1 MRNALR
7 GVVQAWRPGPDE
19 QPETVT
25 DMKAIKDK
33 RQRDLAKIHIAKKQL
48 GMDDTTYRE
57 MLMQVA
63 GVDSAA
69 DLNATGRRRVLAHLG
84 QARFS
89 ARRQKKYPGRPM
101 NMDRGGSRADQ
112 LKKIEALLTVGGK
125 PWEYAHALAKRI
137 CKADR
142 IDWVPDG
149 KLYKI
154 ITALRYQ
161 AQRERW
167 DLSGER

>member
-1 MRNALR
+1 
-7 GVVQAWRPGPDE
+7 
-19 QPETVT
+19 
-25 DMKAIKDK
+25 MKNVKTN
-33 RQRDLAKIHIAKKQL
+33 RQKDLAKIHIAKKQL
-48 GMDDTTYRE
+48 GLDDATYRE
-57 MLMQVA
+57 MLMQVS

-69 DLNATGRRRVLAHLG
+69 DLNAAGRRQVLAHLG
-84 QARFS
+84 RSGFS
-89 ARRQKKYPGRPM
+89 ARRRSKYPGRPM

-125 PWEYAHALAKRI
+125 PWGYAHALAKRI

-161 AQRERW
+161 AQREGW
-167 DLSGER
+167 DLSGERKQK